1 MGVRQ
6 VRRHQLRQHRD
17 LLEVRIM
24 TGIVRIPFHGDDV
37 LCIEVDGEPQVVLK
51 PALESIGVDY
61 WGQIERL
68 RRRSWATTRVTQV
81 VAGDGKDREMLTV
94 DVRTFL
100 MLLATIDERRVG
112 KDVAPKLIAYQA
124 EVADAIEAYWTK
136 GGAINPRA
144 SRDQLDAIAE
154 TARRQMDVLRLM
166 GGIVDPTWLEAKAR
180 EVAARALGEEP
191 EPAPGARLLTVSDYL
206 ADQGVSAKA
215 MRKLAGVFGKKL
227 KAAYVRRHGEIPRTA
242 PRFVDGAQRD
252 VAIYTEADRDLF
264 DAVWA
269 EIGGA

>member
-1 MGVRQ
+1 VGLRQ

-24 TGIVRIPFHGDDV
+24 SEIVRIPFHGEEV
-37 LCIEVDGEPQVVLK
+37 LCVEEDGKPRVILK

-61 WGQIERL
+61 WTQVEKL
-68 RRRSWATTRVTQV
+68 RRRSWAGTSQSPVPTSGGVQEMVTC
-81 VAGDGKDREMLTV
+81 

-144 SRDQLDAIAE
+144 TREQLNEIAKTADLQMGVLSKMSGLVDA
-154 TARRQMDVLRLM
+154 R
-166 GGIVDPTWLEAKAR
+166 WLEAKAR

-191 EPAPGARLLTVSDYL
+191 EQDPATRVLTVSDYL
-206 ADQGVSAKA
+206 GDQGVTAKA
-215 MRKLAGVFGKKL
+215 MRKLAGNFGKKL

-252 VAIYTEADRDLF
+252 VAVYTEADRDLF
-264 DAVWA
+264 DAVWS